1 MQTLSYYLKLIWVW
15 LKGLVN
21 AQTDTDLLWLLINK
35 LITPDIQSLI
45 YELIKEAARLDM
57 SGAEKKKYVMGRI
70 DDLQHQ
76 LLSNVYT
83 LKDGVLST
91 AVNLLVEYM
100 QASGELKRSV
110 PKEVI

>member
-1 MQTLSYYLKLIWVW
+1 MNTLSYYLKLIWMW

-21 AQTDTDLLWLLINK
+21 AQSDADLLWLLINK

-57 SGAEKKKYVMGRI
+57 SGADKKKYVMGRI

-83 LKDGVLST
+83 LREGVLST

-110 PKEVI
+110 PQEVI